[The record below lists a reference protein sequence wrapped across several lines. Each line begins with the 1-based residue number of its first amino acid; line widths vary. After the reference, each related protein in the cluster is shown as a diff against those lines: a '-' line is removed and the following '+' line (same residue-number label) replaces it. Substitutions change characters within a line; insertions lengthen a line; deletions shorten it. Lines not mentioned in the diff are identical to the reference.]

1 MKKYET
7 PYVEVH
13 LTDDIISTSGVT
25 TGAVRVPWETAEQ
38 NSGTYDGGYYPSP
51 TETSYNLE

>member
-13 LTDDIISTSGVT
+13 LTDDIISTSEVT
-25 TGAVRVPWETAEQ
+25 TGAVRVPWETSDNFSEI
-38 NSGTYDGGYYPSP
+38 YDVGCYPLP
-51 TETSYNLE
+51 TETNYNLE